1 MVDLVDLGDVNKV
14 IYVGFSL
21 DPLST
26 LLNTTNMRKLAQLGM
41 FT

>member
-26 LLNTTNMRKLAQLGM
+26 LLNTPNMRKLDQLGM